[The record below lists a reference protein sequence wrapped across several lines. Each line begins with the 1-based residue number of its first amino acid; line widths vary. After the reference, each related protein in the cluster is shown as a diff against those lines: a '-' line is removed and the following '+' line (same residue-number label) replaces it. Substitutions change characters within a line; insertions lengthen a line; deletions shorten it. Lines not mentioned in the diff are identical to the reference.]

1 VVTRFLT
8 SLLPLALLLLPAA
21 ARAQDWAGFYDRQT
35 LVYWHGQ
42 TPPGIEENFRE
53 VVWPKLLP
61 DEKRKLSRVT
71 LDFPLED
78 ARQLM
83 NFYAVWGGGKQTITL
98 PISSIRFLAD
108 IALAEA
114 WLGVSGYSTDPV
126 TDYLAMLKY
135 QWPDR
140 LAGRRYRPREAL
152 GIPDDA
158 TANPRVERRFQRDF
172 GTAIVFVLGH
182 ELGHLYYQHGMNVS
196 LERSR
201 QQEEEADR
209 FAMELMRRIG
219 EPPVGMV
226 LFFRILAHLAPYTS
240 DPDYPARRAAA
251 THPIASARLRAVAAG
266 IETNV
271 ADFSRTGIAT
281 TTLADFAGMVRDYA
295 KLFDEEGMQQL
306 TRQKGLS
313 AKPELLGPRKPGA
326 IIAAAPPAVARSTMP
341 FSGSYRGKWLDAKGT
356 DFDVEMTLTLR
367 GDAVRGSYTFGAGM
381 SAGNVAIEG
390 TVSDNTLFYNWKWG
404 TAYFGKGMLK
414 PDGSGRELVGTW
426 GYNRAESGAG
436 TWKLY
441 RAD

>member
-8 SLLPLALLLLPAA
+8 SLLPLALLLLPAD

-108 IALAEA
+108 IVLAEA

-182 ELGHLYYQHGMNVS
+182 ELGHLYYQHGTNVS

-219 EPPVGMV
+219 EAGGHGAILPHPRASRAVYERPGLSGEARGGDPPGRVGAV
-226 LFFRILAHLAPYTS
+226 ARHRRGNRDQCRGLFAHRHRDDDAGGP
-240 DPDYPARRAAA
+240 RR
-251 THPIASARLRAVAAG
+251 HGARLR
-266 IETNV
+266 
-271 ADFSRTGIAT
+271 
-281 TTLADFAGMVRDYA
+281 
-295 KLFDEEGMQQL
+295 
-306 TRQKGLS
+306 
-313 AKPELLGPRKPGA
+313 
-326 IIAAAPPAVARSTMP
+326 
-341 FSGSYRGKWLDAKGT
+341 
-356 DFDVEMTLTLR
+356 
-367 GDAVRGSYTFGAGM
+367 
-381 SAGNVAIEG
+381 
-390 TVSDNTLFYNWKWG
+390 
-404 TAYFGKGMLK
+404 
-414 PDGSGRELVGTW
+414 
-426 GYNRAESGAG
+426 
-436 TWKLY
+436 
-441 RAD
+441 